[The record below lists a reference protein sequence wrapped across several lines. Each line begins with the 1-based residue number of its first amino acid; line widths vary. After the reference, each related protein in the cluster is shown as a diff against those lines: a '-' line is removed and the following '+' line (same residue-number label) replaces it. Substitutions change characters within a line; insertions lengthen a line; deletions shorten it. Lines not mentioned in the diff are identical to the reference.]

1 MEYEILVQQR
11 DFVVPGDPIARG
23 NVEISSPFL
32 YREKDTVYTCV
43 IGIVEIKGS
52 KITLIPFQLHY
63 LPKPNDLVIGVVKD
77 VGPTYWIVDIN
88 SPYEAQLPLSETLF
102 KQLSPQETLR
112 KFFDTG
118 DYILAR
124 VLSFDRSRVPLIT
137 TKCKE
142 CGKIVDGKVIEVN
155 PSRISRI
162 IGRKGSIIDAISNE
176 TKTKIV
182 VGDNARIWV
191 RGRDRTSEDLA
202 ILAIKK
208 IEDLGLRI
216 TSPNQ
221 IVEFVRD
228 QKRLVAG
235 ENG

>member
-23 NVEISSPFL
+23 SVEASSPFL
-32 YREKDTVYTCV
+32 YREKDTIYACV
-43 IGIVEIKGS
+43 AGIVEIKGS

-63 LPKPNDLVIGVVKD
+63 LPKPNDLVIGIVKD
-77 VGPTYWIVDIN
+77 IGPTYWVIDIN

-102 KQLSPQETLR
+102 KQLSPHETLR

-124 VLSFDRSRVPLIT
+124 VLSFDRNRVPLIT

-142 CGKIVDGKVIEVN
+142 CGKIIEGKVVEVN
-155 PSRISRI
+155 PSRISWI
-162 IGRKGSIIDAISNE
+162 IGRKGSIIDAISSE

-191 RGRDRTSEDLA
+191 RGRDSASEDLA
-202 ILAIKK
+202 ILAIKRV
-208 IEDLGLRI
+208 ESLGLRI
-216 TSPNQ
+216 TSPTQ
-221 IVEFVRD
+221 IVEFIREQRV
-228 QKRLVAG
+228 LVA
-235 ENG
+235 EEK